1 MNYSTMNSLW
11 DISQAP
17 SHFSQLPDDDFL
29 ALLQK
34 QFATTD
40 SPDHSVNTQD
50 QRQSPSSDDS
60 SPSPPSN
67 TDAASR
73 RHSVNARSN
82 DTDDAPLKRKASAD
96 DMEPGP
102 SSKNQHT
109 GMSHPLSISGPS
121 FTSSADDSNPAKKS
135 QQLRR
140 RSTGNPL
147 QDESRLLK
155 RKEQN
160 RAAQRAFRERKEK
173 HVKDLEDQVTALEEK
188 NEAAEAENSNLRDLL
203 SRLQEENLALKQ
215 AQFTFSVPKP
225 APMTAPAPNSTAQP
239 SPFSFFG
246 TPTPFP
252 PTSAPSQ
259 SPPKRPEF
267 GTDIDWTALT
277 TFDPSMLSVLDEPTD
292 VPMQTDTAPSP
303 FGQYALPQSYK
314 TIAHNPL
321 LMSFVDESPST
332 SFNTTSTTNS
342 LDQFAFNFS
351 SGPNSWPSTAQ
362 SQPFTQNSG
371 HNDFL
376 HPNHSLDELF
386 GGNYMGNQGPLDF
399 NALVDSTSMSPV
411 SHANGVKPSAAAQK
425 PISAPPSNS
434 NNSSPST
441 STSQS
446 PFSWTTLSQSGE
458 SPPSASESTPS
469 SATAPVCRPIVL
481 SRTDIAKHI
490 VAEGP
495 SLFTDLP
502 KPPLR
507 KTSDM
512 STGEIISCQGSNIPR
527 TKESPENIEVLKAWR
542 CITQSPHFKDADINE
557 LCSEFSKK
565 ARCDGTKVVL
575 EPGSVQ
581 QLFEQFKKLQQQITT
596 QQTQSDRPSS

>member
-11 DISQAP
+11 DISQGP

-40 SPDHSVNTQD
+40 SPDHSVNAQD

-82 DTDDAPLKRKASAD
+82 DTDDAPLKRKASTD

-109 GMSHPLSISGPS
+109 
-121 FTSSADDSNPAKKS
+121 ADDSNSAKKS

-173 HVKDLEDQVTALEEK
+173 HVKDLEDQVAALEEK

-203 SRLQEENLALKQ
+203 SRLQEENQALKQ

-246 TPTPFP
+246 TPSPFP

-259 SPPKRPEF
+259 SPFK
-267 GTDIDWTALT
+267 A
-277 TFDPSMLSVLDEPTD
+277 VLDEPTD
-292 VPMQTDTAPSP
+292 VPMQTDTTPSP

-376 HPNHSLDELF
+376 HPTHSLDELF

-399 NALVDSTSMSPV
+399 NALVDSTTMSPV
-411 SHANGVKPSAAAQK
+411 SHANGVKSSAAAQK

-446 PFSWTTLSQSGE
+446 PFSWTTLSQAGE
-458 SPPSASESTPS
+458 SPPSASETTPS
-469 SATAPVCRPIVL
+469 SATAPVCLPIVL

-495 SLFTDLP
+495 SPFTDLP

-512 STGEIISCQGSNIPR
+512 TTGEIISCQGSNIPR